1 MEGTPPFIQE
11 IVDPTARYG
20 PSALVKQSEGLG
32 SFLALALT
40 VSAI

>member
-20 PSALVKQSEGLG
+20 PSALEVTIKIKNLKKNIGR
-32 SFLALALT
+32 
-40 VSAI
+40 